1 MENSK
6 KIFEMALNLS
16 SSWFIKEI
24 DFKPIGKTNGQLDI
38 YIDFKKGSKFLDDA
52 GQECSVYDTVQKKWQ
67 HLDFFQHT
75 CYLHAR
81 VPRIKTSTGQIR
93 LVQVPWSRPNSGF
106 TLLFEAFALIL
117 IKKEMPV
124 NKAASILKVYA
135 PRIWT
140 IFNHWVSRAREKDA
154 PLDIIKVG
162 IDETSSKK
170 GHKYVT
176 LSVDLDKRQ
185 VVHVCPGKDEQTVK
199 NFHNYLE
206 SKKINPNQITHF
218 AMDMSPAFI
227 SGVGKYFPNA
237 NIVFDRFHI
246 KKLLNEALDKLRKSE
261 RREHQELKNLK
272 WVFLKKPKDL
282 SYEEKHRK
290 FESMESF
297 PKLGEGVRLVELFDD
312 FFDFDNKEQAAAYL
326 AYWCDLAEESG
337 IPPFQKFTHT
347 IKAHWS
353 GILNYTETKINNGI
367 LEGINSKIQL
377 AKRRARGFR
386 NINNFINMIYFVVG
400 DLQFDYPLD
409 LI

>member
-52 GQECSVYDTVQKKWQ
+52 GQECSVYDTIQKKWQ

-106 TLLFEAFALIL
+106 TLLFEAFALTL
-117 IKKEMPV
+117 IEKEMPV

-290 FESMESF
+290 FKAWNLF
-297 PKLGEGVRLVELFDD
+297 RNLVKVFAL
-312 FFDFDNKEQAAAYL
+312 
-326 AYWCDLAEESG
+326 
-337 IPPFQKFTHT
+337 
-347 IKAHWS
+347 
-353 GILNYTETKINNGI
+353 LNYLMISSILITKNKQQHTWPIGVI
-367 LEGINSKIQL
+367 LRKNQGFLLFKIHT
-377 AKRRARGFR
+377 
-386 NINNFINMIYFVVG
+386 Y
-400 DLQFDYPLD
+400 Y
-409 LI
+409 